1 MMRELARTTG
11 GEYFHAD
18 DRLELQSVFGR
29 IDGELGNTLFA
40 KTENQN
46 IDLGLYLLI

>member
-18 DRLELQSVFGR
+18 DRLGLQSVFGR